1 MSRRTG
7 LVVRALSVIL
17 LIVGLLVKGAND
29 GTAYW
34 IGWLLVA
41 LAWVGVIVAGIGSSR
56 RAARENARLRAALLG
71 GEVPPRADVHPERP
85 RVDDDRP
92 DR

>member
-1 MSRRTG
+1 MSRRTR

-17 LIVGLLVKGAND
+17 LVVGLVVEGSND
-29 GTAYW
+29 GPVYW
-34 IGWLLVA
+34 IGWGLVA
-41 LAWVGVIVAGIGSSR
+41 LAWVGVIVAGIRPNR

-71 GEVPPRADVHPERP
+71 GEIPPRADASADRP
-85 RVDDDRP
+85 RVEDDHP